1 MFARLPKFVR
11 NSFTIQ
17 QSFKDIFNAHG
28 MKKYYSM
35 GKTQDLRFIF
45 CFFYLNG
52 QWLAGVST
60 KILFFLIPFSSQNV
74 KNSRSNFK
82 RYFLRSEKS
91 GFPFSALPMLKN
103 YYIFMLTNFR
113 KTYFR
118 TLIESHF

>member
-82 RYFLRSEKS
+82 RYFLRSEKKWIS
-91 GFPFSALPMLKN
+91 FFGFAYAKKLL
-103 YYIFMLTNFR
+103 
-113 KTYFR
+113 YFYVDQFPEN
-118 TLIESHF
+118 LFPDSY